1 MKNKKDLAT
10 WFATNSGYT
19 VGANN
24 RFSFMQKLIGMGLKV
39 DRGFISKN

>member
-1 MKNKKDLAT
+1 MKNKKDLVT

-24 RFSFMQKLIGMGLKV
+24 RLTLMQKLIGMGLEV
-39 DRGFISKN
+39 DRGFI